1 MKRRLPMGREAR
13 NVAASVRARL
23 QNVARTNRA
32 SFERVLTR
40 YALERLLFRLSASPH
55 KERFVLKGAMLYA
68 AWLDDPFRTTRDLDL
83 LASGQRQTER
93 IVKIFAEIC
102 VQEVLDDGLTF
113 DAERIAAKPIRG
125 DLANAGLRL
134 RTAAHLAG
142 AVIPLWIDIGFGDV
156 VTPGPVELEDP
167 SLLDQPP

>member
-1 MKRRLPMGREAR
+1 MGREAQ

-40 YALERLLFRLSASPH
+40 YALERLLFRLGESPH

-83 LASGQRQTER
+83 LASGQREVER

-102 VQEVLDDGLTF
+102 AQEVPDDGLTF
-113 DAERIAAKPIRG
+113 AAERIAAEPIRG

-134 RTAAHLAG
+134 RLISRA
-142 AVIPLWIDIGFGDV
+142 
-156 VTPGPVELEDP
+156 P
-167 SLLDQPP
+167 SSRSGSILVSATS